1 MLHGGMAIDMSPSS
15 RCSVAPA
22 ASAMSERWRPV
33 WPVSLDET
41 VQQLRGKTSRWSSV
55 RTKHLDEAVKACA
68 VLTSSSELGVKR

>member
-1 MLHGGMAIDMSPSS
+1 
-15 RCSVAPA
+15 
-22 ASAMSERWRPV
+22 MSERWRPV